1 MPIIYLNIELPDPAF
16 PEPQCCSGRT
26 YEVGGIDINTIAQ
39 AGVLQIGD
47 RVDSKAMLVGLA
59 VQRQEDHPYA
69 GDVFFESYTIFDRPL
84 PVLYDAND
92 DDSKVEMERFNA
104 CPLLS
109 VGCITITSAGAA
121 SQIVVGCQKTHR
133 AESRIKHIRQFA
145 GRRPLPPACP

>member
-1 MPIIYLNIELPDPAF
+1 MPVIFLNIELPEPTFPA
-16 PEPQCCSGRT
+16 PECCPDRT
-26 YEVGGIDINTIAQ
+26 YEVGGIDINTISQ

-47 RVDSKAMLVGLA
+47 RVESTAMLRGLA

-69 GDVFFESYTIFDRPL
+69 GDVFFESYTIFDRSI
-84 PVLYDAND
+84 PVIVDAND
-92 DDSKVEMERFNA
+92 DDSIVEMERFNA

-121 SQIVVGCQKTHR
+121 SQIVVGCQKSHR